1 MIKMALETKTYA
13 AASCSWIDPA
23 VGLPEVD
30 VTPLTGDSVSRSF
43 LVGNFGFR
51 FSNFTEAW
59 VTGDF
64 SRGSIAGYGFS
75 AASGIYRG
83 PSFAHIPSHAFS
95 PMREMFLEDDAV
107 RFTQIVGA
115 RTVSPEVV
123 GAGGGLAVGAVAG
136 AIVGSFVPVI
146 GTAIGAVAG
155 GVIGGL
161 SGETV
166 SHNWKGFPPIW
177 SKIQIRIYRN
187 GAIEAQLLQHSLFP
201 SLTYYAQVPG
211 SAAQQSAAFTRV
223 DNAPGSR
230 YYNATKAAQLPDWL
244 AKGWGN
250 LQTRPTPGPCGG
262 NPWGIRVGVTGGAEI
277 VPN

>member
-1 MIKMALETKTYA
+1 MALETKTYA
-13 AASCSWIDPA
+13 AATCSWIDPA

-30 VTPLTGDSVSRSF
+30 LKRPTSDLVARSF

-51 FSNFTEAW
+51 FCNFMEVS

-64 SRGSIAGYGFS
+64 SVGSISGHEFS

-83 PSFAHIPSHAFS
+83 PSFAHIPSHAFT
-95 PMREMFLEDDAV
+95 PMREVFLEDDAV
-107 RFTQIVGA
+107 RFTQVIGA

-123 GAGGGLAVGAVAG
+123 GAGGGLAAGVVTGAV
-136 AIVGSFVPVI
+136 VGSFVPVI
-146 GTAIGAVAG
+146 GTAIGAVVG

-161 SGETV
+161 TGEAV

-187 GAIEAQLLQHSLFP
+187 GKIEAQLLQHSLFP
-201 SLTYYAQVPG
+201 SLTYYEQPAGKSPSQDPDFARMNN
-211 SAAQQSAAFTRV
+211 SE
-223 DNAPGSR
+223 GSR
-230 YYNATKAAQLPDWL
+230 YYNATKSEQLPDWL
-244 AKGWGN
+244 ANGWGG
-250 LQTRPTPGPCGG
+250 LQMTSKPGPCRG
-262 NPWGIRVGVTGGAEI
+262 NPWGTTVGITGGREI